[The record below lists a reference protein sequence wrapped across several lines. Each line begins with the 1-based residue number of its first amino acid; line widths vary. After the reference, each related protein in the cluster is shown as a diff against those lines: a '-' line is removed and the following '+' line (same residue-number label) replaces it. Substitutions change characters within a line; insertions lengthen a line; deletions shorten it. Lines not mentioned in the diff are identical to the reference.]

1 MNLGFKQR
9 MMRHIFISNILFTE
23 FYFCYLRK
31 IIFIQVCT
39 QKKWFVESFERG
51 NSSFRFLLFSSLN
64 FCFKLGS
71 KPRLSFH
78 RLFYSFW
85 IGFRIKITL
94 NLNSIIFFS
103 GFGLASKSRR
113 SFSSQKCRNRSELAE
128 GASISEKSRNL

>member
-1 MNLGFKQR
+1 
-9 MMRHIFISNILFTE
+9 MRHIFISNILFTE

-64 FCFKLGS
+64 FCFELGS

-85 IGFRIKITL
+85 IGFKIKITI
-94 NLNSIIFFS
+94 NLNSILFFRFWI
-103 GFGLASKSRR
+103 GFKITEKFFFAKMSESVGTCRR
-113 SFSSQKCRNRSELAE
+113 REHIRKVTKPLKELF
-128 GASISEKSRNL
+128 R